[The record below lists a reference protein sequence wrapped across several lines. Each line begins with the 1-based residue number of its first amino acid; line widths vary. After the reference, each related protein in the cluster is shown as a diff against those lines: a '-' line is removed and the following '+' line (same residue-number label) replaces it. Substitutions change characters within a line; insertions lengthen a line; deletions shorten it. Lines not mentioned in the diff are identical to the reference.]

1 MEEGMNVLHDFG
13 IQSTHYL
20 QVNYEDSQDW
30 FILVSAI
37 ADLRNA
43 FYVLFPI
50 WFHLQ
55 EAVGIKLLWVAVI
68 GDWLNLVFKWI
79 LFGQRPYWWV
89 LDTDYYSNTSV
100 PLIKQFPVTCET
112 GPGKEKA
119 DLQISVLECHFVV
132 GILGCAA
139 ECLSVTNLPC
149 CSFSSSSCC
158 RSPVRHCCC
167 RNFQPHPQHL

>member
-13 IQSTHYL
+13 IQSTRYL

-30 FILVSAI
+30 FVLVSVI

-50 WFHLQ
+50 WFHVQ
-55 EAVGIKLLWVAVI
+55 ETVGINLLWVAVV
-68 GDWLNLVFKWI
+68 GDWFNLVFKWI

-89 LDTDYYSNTSV
+89 LDTDYYSNSSV

-112 GPGKEKA
+112 GPGKECAHRQMKVFEHH
-119 DLQISVLECHFVV
+119 LVV

-139 ECLSVTNLPC
+139 ERLSVPDLPC
-149 CSFSSSSCC
+149 
-158 RSPVRHCCC
+158 RSLSPPGCGWSLVRHCCG
-167 RNFQPHPQHL
+167 